1 MRLTLTVIDLLGARR
16 ADVLVD
22 AAAETTVD
30 TVAREL
36 GQLVR
41 GRTAPGSNGVVPI
54 MYVDGRPVDPR
65 LPLNAAPI
73 REGTVVSL
81 DDPAGCPP
89 PEPVGAVELRVT
101 GGPQAGAVYRV
112 VPGNLVVGAGPAA
125 AVQIADRYLA
135 DAAFTLSIGADGQC
149 AVSVAEGSFA
159 RLDGETVEGGRNWP
173 FGAQLAV
180 GGSLFELAVPTRPDA
195 VLQVSSDRAGLDYN
209 RPPRVR
215 PRRPQTRFRLPQRP
229 KQNESGGLPIIL
241 ALSPLLLAVGTAVLV
256 RQWAYLLIGLLSPLA
271 MLLHYHFEKRQGRKS
286 FGKQVQEYQA
296 LRERIESD
304 ARQALAAERKQRRRD
319 FPDPAQVLLTAVGPR
334 SGLWERRRFDH
345 DFLSVRVGTGEVDSD
360 VRLEDPEA
368 LDHQREVVWRL
379 FDSPVV
385 VPLRE
390 RGVLG
395 VAGSGELPRSVGRW
409 IVGQVAALHSP
420 LDLQIFLLTDSAGQ
434 EHWEWVRWLPHSRAT
449 AGEQDAVLIGNDDE
463 SAFRRIAELTAMLSA
478 RQRAARASG
487 AASGAEPGQPDVLMV
502 LDGARRLRGFPG
514 MVQLL
519 KEGPAVGI
527 YAVCLEAD
535 ERRLPAECQAVV
547 IEDGAALRVEQ
558 AQTDQVE
565 HVRADLVQPG
575 WGERVARALAPVRD
589 ISDRDEEARLP
600 DSARLLDVLG
610 LEPPSEAA
618 VARRWQAGGRSTEA
632 VIGVGLDGP
641 FVLDLSGDSLHGDGP
656 HGLVAGTTGSGK
668 SELLQSLIAALAVA
682 NRPDAMTFVLIDY
695 KGGSAFKDCAKL
707 PHTVGMVTDL
717 DGHLTARALESL
729 AAELR
734 RREKLLLHANT
745 NGIEGYHQLRD
756 SGVQLEPLPR
766 LMIVIDEF
774 ASLVTEL
781 PDFVAGLVD
790 IARRGRSL
798 GVHLLLATQRPA
810 GVVTADIRANTNL
823 RIALRVTDAAD
834 SSDVIEAPDAARISK
849 STPGRLYVRSGTK
862 PLQVVQSARIGGWR
876 PNQTAGAAA
885 PRVHVAHLPWNR
897 LGWGLPAAPAE
908 RGDETLVTDLAVLV
922 ETIQEAARSLGVP
935 PQASP
940 WLPPLPDT
948 VTLDELSAPGS
959 HRPPAGAAER
969 SPRSSGRNPAGH
981 DAEVASIPFGL
992 TDLPAAQARTVLAL
1006 DLVRGG
1012 HLVVAGSPQTGR
1024 STVLRT
1030 IAGSV
1035 AAHAAPTDLHL
1046 YGIDCGANGLLPLVA
1061 LPHCGAVVG
1070 RDQIDRM
1077 ERLLARLQQ
1086 EVARRQQLL
1095 AAAGFSG
1102 LAEQRAAVPADE
1114 RLPWML
1120 LLLDRWEGFVAAYE
1134 QYDYG
1139 RLVESV
1145 VRLLREGP
1153 AVGLRAVVT
1162 GDRSAL
1168 TGQISTVFEQRLVL
1182 QMAEP
1187 SDYGYAGINERH
1199 IPAHMPPGRMV
1210 ELTGAGG
1217 AVRESQI
1224 ALLDPDPS
1232 GAAQVAALQRLAR
1245 TASERHGMSPRALR
1259 PLHVDPL
1266 PIRVAA
1272 GQALATDP
1280 DFAAPSALWALVGV
1294 GGDELGP
1301 VGVDLL
1307 AEGPGFV
1314 LAGPPRSGRSTAL
1327 QTMVHSL
1334 LARDVPVVLVT
1345 PRRSPL
1351 RDLADAPGVLAVLD
1365 ADADRDALTDAI
1377 GGRHR
1382 YVVVVDDAELLR
1394 DTPLDDALA
1403 DVLRAARDGEHGVVL
1418 AGVTEDLKTAYRG
1431 FAADALR
1438 SRSGLLLAVQSAD
1451 DGDMFGIRL
1460 PRNAGTGGP
1469 IGRAILIRLS
1479 NTLPVQVALPG

>member
-1 MRLTLTVIDLLGARR
+1 
-16 ADVLVD
+16 VL
-22 AAAETTVD
+22 
-30 TVAREL
+30 
-36 GQLVR
+36 
-41 GRTAPGSNGVVPI
+41 
-54 MYVDGRPVDPR
+54 YVDGRLVDPR
-65 LPLNAAPI
+65 LTLGAAPI
-73 REGTVVSL
+73 RDGSVVSL
-81 DDPAGCPP
+81 DDPAGCLP
-89 PEPVGAVELRVT
+89 PEPAGIVELRIT
-101 GGPQAGAVYRV
+101 GGAPAGTVHRV
-112 VPGNLVVGAGPAA
+112 VPGILVVGSGPRAG
-125 AVQIADRYLA
+125 VRVADPYLA
-135 DAAFTLSIGADGQC
+135 DEAFTLSIGADGRC
-149 AVSVAEGSFA
+149 EVAFPGSSRG
-159 RLDGETVEGGRNWP
+159 RLDGEPVGGRIPWP

-180 GGSLFELAVPTRPDA
+180 GGSLFEVAVPTRPDA
-195 VLQVSSDRAGLDYN
+195 VLGVSSDGAGLDYN

-215 PRRPQTRFRLPQRP
+215 PRRQQTRFRLPQPPR
-229 KQNESGGLPIIL
+229 QNESGALPILMII
-241 ALSPLLLAVGTAVLV
+241 APLLVAVGTSVLV
-256 RQWAYLLIGLLSPLA
+256 RQWAYLLIGLLSPIA
-271 MLLHYHFEKRQGRKS
+271 MMLHYYLERRHGRKS
-286 FGKQVQEYQA
+286 FRTQVQEYEA
-296 LRERIESD
+296 LREQIESD
-304 ARQALAAERKQRRRD
+304 ARQALAAERTLRRRD
-319 FPDPAQVLLTAVGPR
+319 FPDPAQVMLSAVGPR
-334 SGLWERRRFDH
+334 SSLWERRRFDD
-345 DFLSVRVGTGEVDSD
+345 DFLAVRVGTGEVDSAIH
-360 VRLEDPEA
+360 LEDPEA
-368 LDHQREVVWRL
+368 LDHRREVVWRL
-379 FDSPVV
+379 PDAAVT

-390 RGVLG
+390 RGVIG
-395 VAGSGELPRSVGRW
+395 VAGGGDLPRAVGRW
-409 IVGQVAALHSP
+409 IVAQIATLHSP
-420 LDLQIFLLTDSAGQ
+420 LDVQICVLTDRSGRDS
-434 EHWEWVRWLPHSRAT
+434 WEWVRWLPHSRLAD
-449 AGEQDAVLIGNDDE
+449 GEHNAVLIGNDDE
-463 SAFRRIAELTAMLSA
+463 SVYRRVAELTGLLSA
-478 RQRAARASG
+478 RQQAARAAGGSG
-487 AASGAEPGQPDVLMV
+487 GVAALGQPDLLVV
-502 LDGARRLRGFPG
+502 LDGARRLRGLPG

-547 IEDGAALRVEQ
+547 VEDGAALRIEQ
-558 AQTDQVE
+558 AQTDAVEQV
-565 HVRADLVQPG
+565 RPDLVRTD
-575 WGERVARALAPVRD
+575 WCERLARALAPVRD
-589 ISDRDEEARLP
+589 ISDQDEETRLP

-610 LEPPSEAA
+610 LEPPTAPA
-618 VARRWQAGGRSTEA
+618 VVARWQAGGRSTEA
-632 VIGVGLDGP
+632 VIGIGLDGP

-668 SELLQSLIAALAVA
+668 SELLQSLIASLAVA

-734 RREKLLLHANT
+734 RREKLLLHADT

-756 SGVQLEPLPR
+756 AGAELEPLPR
-766 LMIVIDEF
+766 LLIVIDEF

-834 SSDVIEAPDAARISK
+834 SSDVIETPDAARISK

-876 PNQTAGAAA
+876 PNQRAAA
-885 PRVHVAHLPWNR
+885 ASRPVHVTHLPWNR
-897 LGWGLPAAPAE
+897 LGRGLPAAPEE

-922 ETIQEAARSLGVP
+922 ETVQEAARALGVP

-948 VTLDELSAPGS
+948 VTLDELSP
-959 HRPPAGAAER
+959 
-969 SPRSSGRNPAGH
+969 PRSYET
-981 DAEVASIPFGL
+981 EVTPVPFGL
-992 TDLPAAQARTVLAL
+992 TDLPAAQARSVLAL

-1012 HLVVAGSPQTGR
+1012 HVVVAGSPQSGR
-1024 STVLRT
+1024 TSVLRT

-1035 AAHAAPTDLHL
+1035 AAYSAPMDVHL

-1077 ERLLARLQQ
+1077 ERLLARLQH
-1086 EVARRQQLL
+1086 EVARRQQVL

-1102 LAEQRAAVPADE
+1102 LAEQRAAVAAQE

-1134 QYDYG
+1134 NYDYG
-1139 RLVESV
+1139 RLVESF

-1168 TGQISTVFEQRLVL
+1168 TGPVSTVFEQRLVL

-1187 SDYGYAGINERH
+1187 SDYGYAGINDRH
-1199 IPAHMPPGRMV
+1199 VPAHMPPGRV
-1210 ELTGAGG
+1210 LELTGAGG
-1217 AVRESQI
+1217 AIRESQL
-1224 ALLDPDPS
+1224 ALLDADPS

-1245 TASERHGMSPRALR
+1245 AASQRYGTLPRALR
-1259 PLHVDPL
+1259 PLHVDAL
-1266 PIRVAA
+1266 PVRVSAEQA
-1272 GQALATDP
+1272 GGTDP
-1280 DFAAPSALWALVGV
+1280 EFVAPSALWALVGV

-1314 LAGPPRSGRSTAL
+1314 VAGPPRSGRSTAL
-1327 QTMVHSL
+1327 LTIVHSL
-1334 LARDVPVVLVT
+1334 LVRDVPVVVVT

-1351 RDLADAPGVLAVLD
+1351 RQLDGEPGVLAVLD
-1365 ADADRDALTDAI
+1365 GDADRDTLTSAI
-1377 GGRHR
+1377 GDHYR

-1403 DVLRAARDGEHGVVL
+1403 DVLREARDGEHGMVV
-1418 AGVTEDLKTAYRG
+1418 AGLTEDLKSAYRG

-1438 SRSGLLLAVQSAD
+1438 SRSGLLLAAQTAD

-1469 IGRAILIRLS
+1469 IGRAILIRLAI
-1479 NTLPVQVALPG
+1479 TTPVQVALPG

>member
-1 MRLTLTVIDLLGARR
+1 MTVIDLLDARR

-22 AAAETTVD
+22 AAAEATVD

-41 GRTAPGSNGVVPI
+41 GRTAPGSNAVTPV

-89 PEPVGAVELRVT
+89 PEPVGTVELRVT
-101 GGPQAGAVYRV
+101 GGPQAGTVYRV

-125 AVQIADRYLA
+125 GIRIADRYLA
-135 DAAFTLSIGADGQC
+135 DAAFTLSIGPDGQC
-149 AVSVAEGSFA
+149 AVSVAAGSVA
-159 RLDGETVEGGRNWP
+159 RLDGETVDGRTSWP

-180 GGSLFELAVPTRPDA
+180 GASLFEVAAPTRPDA
-195 VLQVSSDRAGLDYN
+195 VLQVSSDGVGLDYN

-215 PRRPQTRFRLPQRP
+215 PRRPQTRFRLPQPP
-229 KQNESGGLPIIL
+229 KQNESGALPIIL
-241 ALSPLLLAVGTAVLV
+241 ALSPLLLAVGTAVLL
-256 RQWAYLLIGLLSPLA
+256 RQWIYLLIGLLSPVA
-271 MLLHYHFEKRQGRKS
+271 MLLHHYVERRQGRKS
-286 FGKQVQEYQA
+286 FGKQMREYQA

-304 ARQALAAERKQRRRD
+304 ARRALAAERTQRRRD

-334 SGLWERRRFDH
+334 SGLWERRRFDP
-345 DFLSVRVGTGEVDSD
+345 DFLSVRVGTGEVDSG

-368 LDHQREVVWRL
+368 LEHQREVVWRL
-379 FDSPVV
+379 SDSPVV
-385 VPLRE
+385 VPLPE
-390 RGVLG
+390 LGVLG
-395 VAGSGELPRSVGRW
+395 VAGGGDLPRSVGRW
-409 IVGQVAALHSP
+409 IVGQAATLHSP
-420 LDLQIFLLTDSAGQ
+420 VDLQICLLTDSVGH
-434 EHWEWVRWLPHSRAT
+434 EGWEWVRWLPHSRAT
-449 AGEQDAVLIGNDDE
+449 SGEQDAVLIGNDDE
-463 SAFRRIAELTAMLSA
+463 SVFRRVAELTALLAA

-487 AASGAEPGQPDVLMV
+487 SAAGAALGQPDVLVV
-502 LDGARRLRGFPG
+502 LDGARRLRALPG

-519 KEGPAVGI
+519 KEGPAAGI
-527 YAVCLEAD
+527 YAVCLEED

-547 IEDGAALRVEQ
+547 IEDGGALRVAQ
-558 AQTDQVE
+558 AQTDSVE
-565 HVRADLVQPG
+565 QVRADLVQPG
-575 WGERVARALAPVRD
+575 WGERLARALAPVRD

-610 LEPPSEAA
+610 LEPPSGAA

-632 VIGVGLDGP
+632 VIGIGLDGP
-641 FVLDLSGDSLHGDGP
+641 FVLDISGDSRYGDGP

-682 NRPDAMTFVLIDY
+682 NRPDEMTFVLIDY

-734 RREKLLLHANT
+734 RRERLVLGADT
-745 NGIEGYHQLRD
+745 NGIEGYLQLRD
-756 SGVQLEPLPR
+756 SGVPLEPMPR
-766 LMIVIDEF
+766 LLIVIDEF

-834 SSDVIEAPDAARISK
+834 SSDVIEAPDAARIST

-862 PLQVVQSARIGGWR
+862 PLQVVQSARIGGYR
-876 PNQTAGAAA
+876 PNQLAAA
-885 PRVHVAHLPWNR
+885 ATPRVHVTHLPWQR
-897 LGWGLPAAPAE
+897 LGSGLPAAPAE

-922 ETIQEAARSLGVP
+922 DAIGEAAQSLGVP
-935 PQASP
+935 PQPSP

-948 VTLDELSAPGS
+948 VTLDELS
-959 HRPPAGAAER
+959 PPQSYE
-969 SPRSSGRNPAGH
+969 
-981 DAEVASIPFGL
+981 AEVSPIPFGL

-1024 STVLRT
+1024 SMVLRT

-1035 AAHAAPTDLHL
+1035 AAHAAPTDVHL

-1086 EVARRQQLL
+1086 EIARRQQLL
-1095 AAAGFSG
+1095 AVAGFSD
-1102 LAEQRAAVPADE
+1102 LAEQRAAVPAEE

-1120 LLLDRWEGFVAAYE
+1120 LLLDRWEGFVGAYE
-1134 QYDYG
+1134 HYDYG

-1145 VRLLREGP
+1145 IRLLREGP

-1199 IPAHMPPGRMV
+1199 VPAHMPPGRVV
-1210 ELTGAGG
+1210 ELVGVGG
-1217 AVRESQI
+1217 ALRESQI
-1224 ALLDPDPS
+1224 ALLDAEPA

-1245 TASERHGMSPRALR
+1245 AASERHGTLPRPLR

-1266 PIRVAA
+1266 PVRVAA
-1272 GQALATDP
+1272 DQALATAP
-1280 DFAAPSALWALVGV
+1280 DFAPPSALWALVGV

-1314 LAGPPRSGRSTAL
+1314 VAGPPRSGRSTAL
-1327 QTMVHSL
+1327 LTMVHSL

-1351 RDLADAPGVLAVLD
+1351 RELAGTPGVLAVLE
-1365 ADADRDALTDAI
+1365 AEADRDAVTAAI
-1377 GGRHR
+1377 GGRQR

-1394 DTPLDDALA
+1394 DAPLDDALA
-1403 DVLRAARDGEHGVVL
+1403 DVLREARDGEHGMII
-1418 AGVTEDLKTAYRG
+1418 AGATEDLKSAYRG

-1451 DGDMFGIRL
+1451 DGDVFGIRL
-1460 PRNAGTGGP
+1460 PRNAGSGGP
-1469 IGRAILIRLS
+1469 IGRAILVRLS
-1479 NTLPVQVALPG
+1479 NTLPVQVALP